1 MESVLHCQL
10 SSDFDS
16 ITVDGPELRQSCK
29 SGGSRIVFA
38 RSKSLQ
44 SACTSAYRGKSRCCM
59 RHPNS
64 GDVPLV
70 RVKENMVKIDESI
83 KFRTSSE
90 QVYRG
95 AWMVLSSKF
104 SSLGRPSVLPN
115 ILLALSPV
123 WRCCR
128 SMQPL
133 MMLSLVTWRKYRER
147 LYWINNY
154 IAKRR
159 RKLGGGSFWS
169 ASMNVSWC
177 LFSSASAQK
186 GRVYLN

>member
-95 AWMVLSSKF
+95 ALEWF
-104 SSLGRPSVLPN
+104 CLPN
-115 ILLALSPV
+115 TRHLDD
-123 WRCCR
+123 
-128 SMQPL
+128 
-133 MMLSLVTWRKYRER
+133 
-147 LYWINNY
+147 
-154 IAKRR
+154 RR
-159 RKLGGGSFWS
+159 FCQISCWL
-169 ASMNVSWC
+169 C
-177 LFSSASAQK
+177 LQCDVAVEVCSH
-186 GRVYLN
+186 